1 VAALSGWGNG
11 LFDFDDDGWKDL
23 FTANAHVNDAI
34 EMFSKDTYLQANSLS
49 SARGTGRSWTARP
62 RPVSMPDPH
71 ARIAEPPSA
80 TSTGTAGWTWVGDGA
95 GARLR
100 SSGTTRP
107 RKHGHWLDVRLV
119 GTKSNRDGIGAV
131 VRIASKAD
139 PRWREQFN
147 TMTSA
152 VGYASSSAGPV
163 HFGTGAARTL
173 DVVEIRWPSGA
184 VQTLENVPSDQVLTV
199 RERP

>member
-1 VAALSGWGNG
+1 V
-11 LFDFDDDGWKDL
+11 DG
-23 FTANAHVNDAI
+23 
-34 EMFSKDTYLQANSLS
+34 
-49 SARGTGRSWTARP
+49 
-62 RPVSMPDPH
+62 
-71 ARIAEPPSA
+71 SA
-80 TSTGTAGWTWVGDGA
+80 TSGLDAGPARAHRGAAFGDLDGDGRVDVVVTA
-95 GARLR
+95 LGAPAELWHNQ
-100 SSGTTRP
+100 TTDP
-107 RKHGHWLDVRLV
+107 GHWLEVRLV

-173 DVVEIRWPSGA
+173 DVLEVLWPGGV
-184 VQTLENVPSDQVLTV
+184 VQTLKDVPADQVLTV
-199 RERP
+199 RESP